1 MCGIVGCLSDSDV
14 AAFLISG
21 LRKLEYRGYDSSG
34 VALIDGGELKIMRR
48 EGKLDELAVEVDRQK
63 PPGKVGIGHT
73 RWATHGRPSEENAH
87 PHTDC
92 EGKIVVVHNGII
104 ENFSS
109 LKKDLIGSGHDFSSQ
124 TDSEVL
130 AHLIEKH
137 YDGDL
142 TEALR
147 RTLAEVEGA
156 YALVA
161 IHLEQPDRI
170 ACARKD
176 SPLVVGVSGREMYV
190 ASDILALLEK
200 TRDVV
205 VLEDGDVATL
215 TFGSVEVTDV
225 SGAAQSRSTQ
235 RFDWDPVMIQKGG
248 YRHFMLKE
256 IDEQPVVASNNI
268 TGRLDDDSAE
278 IFFEDLSELDRFLED
293 VSGVTILACG
303 TSWHAGL
310 VGKFMVESLARI
322 PVEVDYS
329 SEFRYRDTLVGPDRL
344 VLAISQSGETADT
357 LAALKEA
364 KSKGARSLAICNVI
378 SSTLCREAGGVVL
391 NKAGP
396 EIGVAST
403 KAFTSQLVALLL
415 FSFHLGR
422 KRGTFS
428 EADARNLMTDI
439 RRLPHA
445 LESALRNKDR
455 LLEVAQRFWRAEDF
469 LFIGRGINF
478 PIALEG
484 ALKLKEISYIHAEGY
499 PAGEMKHGP
508 IALIDHDIPVV
519 AIATRSRVY
528 DKIVSNI
535 EEVKARDGKVI
546 AVINAG
552 DERVANLADE
562 CIEVPD
568 VPEIL
573 SPIVNVVPLQILAY
587 YVARR
592 RGCDIDQ
599 PRNLA
604 KSVTVE

>member
-1 MCGIVGCLSDSDV
+1 MCGIVGCLSESDV

-34 VALIDGGELKIMRR
+34 IALIEGGELLIMRR
-48 EGKLDELAVEVDRQK
+48 RGKLDELATEVDRQK
-63 PPGKVGIGHT
+63 PAGRVGIGHT

-104 ENFSS
+104 ENFSA
-109 LKKDLIGSGHDFSSQ
+109 LKKDLIAAGHKFTSQ

-130 AHLIEKH
+130 AHLIEKNF
-137 YDGDL
+137 DGDL
-142 TEALR
+142 TAALR
-147 RTLAEVEGA
+147 KSLAEVEGA
-156 YALVA
+156 YALVT
-161 IHLEQPDRI
+161 IHLDQPDRI
-170 ACARKD
+170 VCARKD
-176 SPLVVGVSGREMYV
+176 SSLVVGVSDREMYV
-190 ASDILALLEK
+190 ASDIPALLEK
-200 TRDVV
+200 TRDVMI
-205 VLEDGDVATL
+205 LEDGDMATL
-215 TFGSVEVTDV
+215 TLGSVTVTDLD
-225 SGAAQSRSTQ
+225 GEAMARETQ
-235 RFDWDPVMIQKGG
+235 KIDWDPVMIQKGG

-268 TGRLDDDSAE
+268 EGRLDDDSAE
-278 IFFEDLSELDRFLED
+278 IFFEDLSDLDALIKE
-293 VSGVTILACG
+293 VSGITILACG

-310 VGKFMVESLARI
+310 VGKFMIESMARM

-329 SEFRYRDTLVGPDRL
+329 SEFRYRDTLVGSDRL

-357 LAALKEA
+357 LAALREA
-364 KSKGARSLAICNVI
+364 KSKGAPSLAICNVI
-378 SSTLCREAGGVVL
+378 SSTLCREAGGVIL

-415 FSFHLGR
+415 FAFHLGR
-422 KRGTFS
+422 KRGTLTDT
-428 EADARNLMTDI
+428 EARGLMAEI
-439 RRLPHA
+439 RRLPHS
-445 LESALRNKDR
+445 LESALRHKKHVA
-455 LLEVAQRFWRAEDF
+455 EVAQRFWRAEDF

-519 AIATRSRVY
+519 AIATQSRVY
-528 DKIVSNI
+528 DKIVSNV

-546 AVINAG
+546 AVVNAG
-552 DERVANLADE
+552 DDRVAALADE
-562 CIEVPD
+562 FIEVPT
-568 VPEIL
+568 VSEVL